1 MDTKK
6 DNSCIFCKIANGTIP
21 CYKVYEDSEIIAFL
35 DVNPAS
41 RGHTLVLPKE
51 HFTSMLT
58 CPKNILDH
66 AYEVAQLIAQAQI
79 SQLGATGCNILTN
92 AGRSAGQTVPHF
104 HIHVIPRYEDDG
116 LKLEF
121 PPRQL
126 EDSEMKNV
134 LSSIKKG
141 F

>member
-1 MDTKK
+1 MDNNK

-21 CYKVYEDSEIIAFL
+21 CYKVYEDNEIIAFL
-35 DVNPAS
+35 DVNPVS

-51 HFTSMLT
+51 HFSSMLT

-66 AYEVAQLIAQAQI
+66 AYEVAQMIAQAQI
-79 SQLGATGCNILTN
+79 SQLGATGVNVITN
-92 AGRSAGQTVPHF
+92 AGRSGGQSVPHF

-121 PPRQL
+121 PPQQL
-126 EDSEMKNV
+126 EDADMKKV
-134 LSSIKKG
+134 LSSIKKAV
-141 F
+141 